1 MDPEYFMTYLDGRQY
16 QVYLKYLDDEKKKKN
31 IKTVSS
37 TSEDYLDEDFTHYYQ
52 NYFDTKN
59 PEVCVD
65 DDVPEYPDI

>member
-16 QVYLKYLDDEKKKKN
+16 QVYLKYLEDEKKKKN

-59 PEVCVD
+59 PEAYLD
-65 DDVPEYPDI
+65 DEPDYPDI